1 MTSTVDTEPFVDD
14 GLARRNAIVLAAT
27 QSVAGAVAPMSFAIG
42 SIIGSHLLG
51 EDQSLATLPITAF
64 VVGTALMTMPA
75 ALMMRHIGRQAGF
88 VLGAGMTIIGALSA
102 FGALYVSSFM
112 LFCLAYLVSGAS
124 TAFVQQYRFA
134 AADTASDAM
143 KPKVISWVLIG
154 GILAAVVG
162 PQTVILA
169 SDLIPTVAFA
179 GMFLVQAF
187 YGLVA
192 IALLLFLKAPP
203 VRDAAYS
210 HQGRP
215 LAEIARQPRFLI
227 AVLCGVSSY
236 VIMNFVMTA
245 APLAMVQCG
254 HGQGDAALG
263 IQWHVIAM
271 FGPSFFTGHLIA
283 RFGKTVIIGV
293 GFVLLA
299 ISAAIG
305 LSGLGLAHFWI
316 SLVFLG
322 VGWNFSFIGATSMLT
337 DVYRPEERNKVQ
349 GLNEFLVFGT
359 VGVGSFLS
367 GRMLNT
373 AGWDGVNMVVFPIV
387 VLCLA
392 ALLWQKLRAPDHATA

>member
-1 MTSTVDTEPFVDD
+1 MTAAAENAHFVDD
-14 GLARRNAIVLAAT
+14 PLARRNAIVLAAT
-27 QSVAGAVAPMSFAIG
+27 QSVAGAIAPMSFAIG
-42 SIIGSHLLG
+42 SIIGSHLLT

-75 ALMMRHIGRQAGF
+75 ALLMRRVGRQAGF
-88 VLGAGMTIIGALSA
+88 IFGAGLSIVGALSA
-102 FGALYVSSFM
+102 FGALSMASFW

-134 AADTASDAM
+134 AADTASEGL

-154 GILAAVVG
+154 GILAAVIG
-162 PQTVILA
+162 PQTVIHA
-169 SDLIPTVAFA
+169 ADFVPAIAFA

-192 IALLLFLKAPP
+192 IALLSFLKAPP
-203 VRDAAYS
+203 VREDPS
-210 HQGRP
+210 KEQGRP
-215 LAEIARQPRFLI
+215 LREIVRNPGFLI
-227 AVLCGVSSY
+227 AVLCGISSY

-254 HGQGDAALG
+254 HGQGEAALG

-271 FGPSFFTGHLIA
+271 FAPSFFTGHLIA
-283 RFGKTVIIGV
+283 RFGKPVIVGF

-305 LSGLGLAHFWI
+305 LSGIGLMHFWI
-316 SLVFLG
+316 SLIFLG
-322 VGWNFSFIGATSMLT
+322 VGWNFSFIGATAMLT

-359 VGVGSFLS
+359 VGFGSFMS
-367 GRMLNT
+367 GRMLNS
-373 AGWDGVNMVVFPIV
+373 AGWDGINLVVFPIV
-387 VLCLA
+387 ILCLM
-392 ALLWQKLRAPDHATA
+392 ALTWQLLSTRRQAIS